1 LWHWSLRRPATHGR
15 TSNIATLPH
24 YRITTLLLI
33 VGYPF
38 RKWLFRANNF
48 TKHLFTLAS
57 ICVLVSTTRSQDL
70 DPRSYTHT
78 PVNVSI
84 FVAGVGLNYGN
95 VLLDPTLPIKD
106 LQVNVQTPSIGF
118 GRTFGFYGKSA
129 QIFAALPFSWAKAE
143 GTVNGQY
150 QNLTRTGFSD
160 ARLRF
165 SVLLKGAPALQVPE
179 YMKRAAV
186 MKKRETII
194 GTSLSVNLP
203 IGQYYNTRLINLG
216 TNRFAFKPELAISQ
230 PIAKK
235 WLMDMYAG
243 VWLFTNNNQF
253 FPGEAQRKQEPM
265 CALQFHL
272 SYNLSLKAWVA
283 INATFYSGGNTSV
296 NGIANKDRQNNL
308 RLGGTIVVPTGKF
321 SSLKIAASSGA
332 IVAFGAD
339 FTTISVGWQRSFLPK
354 PKAKQG
360 SR

>member
-1 LWHWSLRRPATHGR
+1 M
-15 TSNIATLPH
+15 
-24 YRITTLLLI
+24 
-33 VGYPF
+33 
-38 RKWLFRANNF
+38 
-48 TKHLFTLAS
+48 
-57 ICVLVSTTRSQDL
+57 
-70 DPRSYTHT
+70 
-78 PVNVSI
+78 
-84 FVAGVGLNYGN
+84 AGVGLNYGN

-118 GRTFGFYGKSA
+118 GRTFGFFGKSA
-129 QIFAALPFSWAKAE
+129 QVFAALPFSWAKAE

-150 QNLTRTGFSD
+150 QNVTRTGFSD

-179 YMKRAAV
+179 FMKRAAI

-203 IGQYYNTRLINLG
+203 IGQYYNTKLINLG
-216 TNRFAFKPELAISQ
+216 TNRFAFKPELAISH

-354 PKAKQG
+354 PKAKQA